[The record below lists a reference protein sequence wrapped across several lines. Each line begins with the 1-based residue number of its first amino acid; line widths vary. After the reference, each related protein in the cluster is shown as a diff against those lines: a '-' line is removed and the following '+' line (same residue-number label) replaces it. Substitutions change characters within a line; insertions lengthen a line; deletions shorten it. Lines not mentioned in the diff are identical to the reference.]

1 MNKRF
6 SIAILLLTITS
17 SVFSQVVHHAIHQ
30 ASKAIQNEQP
40 EKAKH
45 LLLEHLSKVPVDQEA
60 HYRLGNIYYQLGKKD
75 SAKYY
80 FEKGIKPE
88 DKINFN
94 FAGLGKLALDEKNTT
109 KADEYFNKLLGYG
122 KSKDTKAYTF
132 VGEAYLNST
141 ANDAAKAIVQL
152 EKAVTLNLKNDEAQL
167 LLGDA
172 YLQSNNAG
180 KAVTKYEYA
189 IDADPASAFPYMKI
203 GQVYMKSGAYEMALK
218 NFQKGNE
225 LDPQFAPLFREL
237 AEINYLTKNF
247 AEACRLYKK
256 YLDNTGDDIQKRTRY
271 ASFLFLCK
279 DYEGTINEIN
289 AVLKQDTT
297 NIILSRLIGY
307 SYYEKEKYE
316 EGLAF
321 MKKFLENV
329 DSTKVI
335 ASDYA
340 YYGKLLAKTNND
352 LLAVVYLNRA
362 IKADSTNADLY
373 NDLSLVLYAQK
384 KYVEV
389 IPVLEK
395 MLVLKRGSSQDY
407 FLLGKT
413 YYFAAGNLSS
423 LAKEATDKEKKKK
436 AEAVA
441 DTFFHEAD
449 TAFMKVTEMQPT
461 APLGYFWR
469 GRCNSYLDPETTEGL
484 AFPHYQKFVE
494 LATDEAKSK
503 KELVEAY
510 QYLGFYYVM
519 KDDNASAKPYW
530 KKVGELDPGN
540 KKSEEFF
547 KSLQQQTKP

>member
-1 MNKRF
+1 MNRRF
-6 SIAILLLTITS
+6 TIVALLIAIS
-17 SVFSQVVHHAIHQ
+17 SGVFSQTINDAI
-30 ASKAIQNEQP
+30 KAAQS
-40 EKAKH
+40 EKPVLAKNI
-45 LLLEHLSKVPVDQEA
+45 LLGLIAKTPADQEA
-60 HYRLGNIYYQLGKKD
+60 HYRLGNIYYQTGKKD

-88 DKINFN
+88 DKINYN
-94 FAGLGKLALDEKNTT
+94 FAGMGKLALDEKNTA
-109 KADEYFNKLLGYG
+109 KAEEYFNKLVGYG
-122 KSKDTKAYTF
+122 KSKDSKAYTF
-132 VGEAYLNST
+132 VGEAYFNST
-141 ANDAAKAIVQL
+141 ANDAVKAIIQL
-152 EKAVTLNLKNDEAQL
+152 EKAVMFNLRNGEAQL

-172 YLQSNNAG
+172 YLQTNNAG

-189 IDADPASAFPYMKI
+189 IDADPTSAFPYMKI
-203 GQVYMKSGAYEMALK
+203 GQVYMKSGAYEQALK
-218 NFQKGNE
+218 NFQKGSE
-225 LDPQFAPLFREL
+225 VDPQFAPLFREL

-247 AEACRLYKK
+247 TEACRLYKK
-256 YLDNTGDDIQKRTRY
+256 YLDSTVEDIQKRTRY

-289 AVLKQDTT
+289 TVLKQDSS

-321 MKKFLENV
+321 MKKFLETA

-352 LLAVVYLNRA
+352 LLAVVYLNKA
-362 IKADSTNADLY
+362 IKVDSTNADLY
-373 NDLSLVLYAQK
+373 NDLSLVLYVQK
-384 KYVEV
+384 KYVEA

-395 MLVLKRGSSQDY
+395 MLKLKRGSSQDY
-407 FLLGKT
+407 FLLGKA
-413 YYFAAGNLSS
+413 YYYAAGNLSG
-423 LAKEATDKEKKKK
+423 LAKEATDKEKKKI

-441 DTFFHEAD
+441 DTFFHEVD

-461 APLGYFWR
+461 APLGYLWR
-469 GRCNSYLDPETTEGL
+469 GRANSNLDPETTEGL

-494 LATDEAKSK
+494 LATDEVKYK

-519 KDDNASAKPYW
+519 KDDNTTAKPFW

-540 KKSEEFF
+540 KNSEEFF

>member
-1 MNKRF
+1 MNRK
-6 SIAILLLTITS
+6 SILPLVILFFATSVFAQTIDEAIRAVKGETPVQAKHILLAILAKTP
-17 SVFSQVVHHAIHQ
+17 AD
-30 ASKAIQNEQP
+30 P
-40 EKAKH
+40 ETN
-45 LLLEHLSKVPVDQEA
+45 
-60 HYRLGNIYYQLGKKD
+60 YRLGNLYYQTGNKD

-80 FEKGIKPE
+80 FEKGIQAG
-88 DKINFN
+88 DKVNYN
-94 FAGLGKLALDEKNTT
+94 FAGLGKLALDEKNT
-109 KADEYFNKLLGYG
+109 AGAEEYFNKLIGYG
-122 KSKDTKAYTF
+122 KSKDSKAYTF
-132 VGEAYLNST
+132 VGEAYLNSAFSDT
-141 ANDAAKAIVQL
+141 VKARMQLDKAIL
-152 EKAVTLNLKNDEAQL
+152 LNLKNGEAQL
-167 LLGDA
+167 LRGD
-172 YLQSNNAG
+172 LFLLTSNAG

-189 IDADPASAFPYMKI
+189 IDADPTSAFPYMKI
-203 GQVYMKSGAYEMALK
+203 GQVYMKSGAYDQALK

-225 LDPQFAPLFREL
+225 VDPQFAPLFREL

-247 AEACRLYKK
+247 TEACRLYKK
-256 YLDNTGDDIQKRTRY
+256 YLDNTAEDIQKRTRY

-279 DYEGTINEIN
+279 DYEGTIKEIN
-289 AVLKQDTT
+289 TVLKQDTT

-321 MKKFLENV
+321 MKKFLETA
-329 DSTKVI
+329 DSTKII

-373 NDLSLVLYAQK
+373 NDLSLVLYTQK

-395 MLVLKRGSSQDY
+395 MLQLKRGSSQDY

-413 YYFAAGNLSS
+413 YYYAADNLSS
-423 LAKEATDKEKKKK
+423 LANEATDKEKKKK

-449 TAFMKVTEMQPT
+449 TAFMKVTELQPT
-461 APLGYFWR
+461 VPLGYLWR
-469 GRCNSYLDPETTEGL
+469 GRANANLDPETTEGL

-494 LATDEAKSK
+494 LATDETKYK

-510 QYLGFYYVM
+510 QYIGFYYVM
-519 KDDNASAKPYW
+519 KDDNTSAKPFW

-540 KKSEEFF
+540 KKAEEFF
-547 KSLQQQTKP
+547 KSLQN